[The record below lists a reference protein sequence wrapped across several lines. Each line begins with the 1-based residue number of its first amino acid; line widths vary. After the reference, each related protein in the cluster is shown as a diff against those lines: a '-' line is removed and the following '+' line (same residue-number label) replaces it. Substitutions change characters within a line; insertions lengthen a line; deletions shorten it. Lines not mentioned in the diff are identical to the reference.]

1 MRKTSKV
8 TLDYVSGARKSRNKI
23 FSALVLAAFAVSL
36 EGVSWSQQQPQQ
48 SQSQQQQSRP
58 PQQPSQPTLPPPAPQ
73 SPTQSQ
79 QQAPPQSQSKI
90 STEVKLVTVYASVR
104 DKHGK
109 IIPNFN
115 QSDFALQEDA
125 RPQTIKYFARESDLP
140 LTLGLLV
147 DTSLSQRRV
156 LDQEKNAS
164 YSFFDHILREN
175 KDKAFLIHFDRE
187 VELLQDLTA
196 SREKLRS
203 ALELLDTPEF
213 TTTRGSGGSGRAGG
227 SGRGHGGGGTL
238 LYDSIYLASNE
249 LMKKQQGRKALIILT
264 DGVDHGSKE
273 SLNTAISSAQRADTA
288 VYSIL
293 FADEDAYG
301 SGGRGGY
308 GGHGGYGGGGMGR
321 GGPGRYPQQQ
331 RPDGK
336 KVLERISKETGGQ
349 LFEVKKKLSIEQIY
363 AQIEEE
369 LRNQYSLGY
378 TPDRPNAD
386 GTYHLIHVTVNQKDL
401 IVQAR
406 EGYYSGP

>member
-1 MRKTSKV
+1 MQKGTN
-8 TLDYVSGARKSRNKI
+8 TALDCDSGARI
-23 FSALVLAAFAVSL
+23 FLKVIFTTLALLGLAISFGNIWWAQNQQQSQPP
-36 EGVSWSQQQPQQ
+36 QQQPPPPQQPSRPPTAPQ
-48 SQSQQQQSRP
+48 SQSQQP
-58 PQQPSQPTLPPPAPQ
+58 E
-73 SPTQSQ
+73 
-79 QQAPPQSQSKI
+79 PPQSKSKI
-90 STEVKLVTVYASVR
+90 STEVKLVTVYAAVR

-109 IIPNFN
+109 IIPNLN

-125 RPQTIKYFARESDLP
+125 RPQTIKYFVRESNLP

-156 LDQEKNAS
+156 LDQEKSAS
-164 YSFFDHILREN
+164 YSFFDHILRED

-196 SREKLRS
+196 SREKLR
-203 ALELLDTPEF
+203 AGLEQLDTPSF
-213 TTTRGSGGSGRAGG
+213 SNTSGGGGSGGGGGGGSGRGH
-227 SGRGHGGGGTL
+227 GHGGGGTL

-273 SLNTAISSAQRADTA
+273 SLNTAIASAQRADTA

-293 FADEDAYG
+293 FADEDAY
-301 SGGRGGY
+301 SPAGRGGY
-308 GGHGGYGGGGMGR
+308 GGHGGYPGGGMGR
-321 GGPGRYPQQQ
+321 GGSGRYPQQE

-349 LFEVKKKLSIEQIY
+349 LFEVKKKLPIEQIY

-369 LRNQYSLGY
+369 LRNQYSLAY
-378 TPDRPNAD
+378 TPDRPGDDA
-386 GTYHLIHVTVNQKDL
+386 TYHLIHVTVNQKDL